1 MAKEKKVSPIL
12 DDRPA
17 EVDALGFAPYRDTLV
32 EIVAGPD
39 THTPLTIGIFGTWGA
54 GKTSLM
60 SMVKA
65 HIDERGLPRYRTVW
79 FNAWKYNKEEA
90 LWRALI
96 LRVLDALR
104 PRKEDGTLY
113 AEEEL
118 GEEQQAMVRDL
129 DRLEESLYRTVEWQE
144 LGRWTL
150 DWAKALRGTAEGAAE
165 IALAFV
171 PGGLPL
177 VNLLKGT
184 AQAITGQDQQ
194 AVAEAFRREVQS
206 YRREQLRSLEQFEGQ
221 FRDLLGKYVV
231 KHEGRLI
238 VFVDDLDRC
247 LPEKTIEVLEAI
259 KLFLDV
265 PGCVFLLGID
275 HEAVQEAVQTR
286 YKGEVKG
293 RQYLEKII
301 QLPFLLPPIDA
312 ADMRD
317 FVGRLVPH
325 FPDPRCADVF
335 ALGLA
340 PNPRQV
346 KRTVNVFLL
355 VWKLSRQKLPQA
367 IKPVRLAKVVVIQH
381 SHPDLYQLMREV
393 PRYLRELEA
402 YFRAEE
408 ERALERGVPVMEAE
422 VEGER
427 PEAPAVPPPLAPFT
441 GRATLRR
448 LLTLHPTE
456 GPESEEANF
465 IDLTPEQLRAYI
477 YLTSRAAPQ
486 PTPEEMKREA
496 FELQLVRIPAG
507 EFLMGTREEDVDA
520 ITEKYGIE
528 RKFIEREVPQ
538 RKVFV
543 DEFEIGKYPVTN
555 FEYQAF
561 VQDTGHQPPRHWEG
575 DQYPEGLGDH
585 PVVNVSWHDAVA
597 YCEWLSE
604 KTGHPYRLPTEA
616 EWEKAARGADGRQF
630 PWGDEWDESRCNT
643 AEGGPG
649 TTTPVGQYSPDGDS
663 PYKVADMAGNVW
675 EWCADWF
682 EFYPGSS
689 FPNKDHGVAFRML
702 RSGSWH
708 LKRVYARCTARLRD
722 YPDNR
727 NDVVGFRCARGSS
740 SG

>member
-1 MAKEKKVSPIL
+1 M
-12 DDRPA
+12 
-17 EVDALGFAPYRDTLV
+17 
-32 EIVAGPD
+32 
-39 THTPLTIGIFGTWGA
+39 
-54 GKTSLM
+54 
-60 SMVKA
+60 
-65 HIDERGLPRYRTVW
+65 
-79 FNAWKYNKEEA
+79 
-90 LWRALI
+90 
-96 LRVLDALR
+96 
-104 PRKEDGTLY
+104 
-113 AEEEL
+113 
-118 GEEQQAMVRDL
+118 
-129 DRLEESLYRTVEWQE
+129 
-144 LGRWTL
+144 
-150 DWAKALRGTAEGAAE
+150 
-165 IALAFV
+165 
-171 PGGLPL
+171 
-177 VNLLKGT
+177 
-184 AQAITGQDQQ
+184 
-194 AVAEAFRREVQS
+194 
-206 YRREQLRSLEQFEGQ
+206 
-221 FRDLLGKYVV
+221 
-231 KHEGRLI
+231 
-238 VFVDDLDRC
+238 
-247 LPEKTIEVLEAI
+247 
-259 KLFLDV
+259 

-325 FPDPRCADVF
+325 LPDPRCADVF

-486 PTPEEMKREA
+486 PTPEEVKREA
-496 FELQLVRIPAG
+496 FELQMVRIPAG